1 MLQREEQKMPP
12 VDDNLMIGDED
23 CPITSELDA
32 YKEATRVMLGFRT
45 LEEMGN
51 IFRRELVWKAMLR
64 LEDALKITRA
74 RRQPEEFALA
84 LAIEEE
90 LLKRARDQGKDLE
103 KVFNDPNH
111 HEPPSEQIA
120 NMMIEVWNGD

>member
-1 MLQREEQKMPP
+1 MF
-12 VDDNLMIGDED
+12 
-23 CPITSELDA
+23 
-32 YKEATRVMLGFRT
+32 GFRT

-74 RRQPEEFALA
+74 RRQPEGFALA

-90 LLKRARDQGKDLE
+90 LLKQARDQGEDLE

-120 NMMIEVWNGD
+120 NMMIEMWNGD